1 MDLDQIIVEKIPEI
15 KKIQS
20 KELQK
25 KVVLAWKFAFQDS
38 PWDCAID
45 EVPFNDKINRVTLVR
60 HTRSVTQE
68 AVVMAKHLQKT
79 YDVELNLDYVLAIAL
94 LHDCCKLVETKPDAN
109 NASVKSEVGGLYPHG
124 AMSFVY
130 AKKAGLPEEVCHA
143 ILTHTAQ
150 CRMTP
155 KTLEGLLV
163 RYVDSLD
170 ADCLYFLSPYPTL
183 MERGNK

>member
-1 MDLDQIIVEKIPEI
+1 MEFDQVIVEKIPEI
-15 KKIQS
+15 KEIQS
-20 KELQK
+20 VALRE
-25 KVVLAWKFAFQDS
+25 KVISAWQFAFQDS
-38 PWDCAID
+38 LWKCAID
-45 EVPFNDKINRVTLVR
+45 EVPFNDKINGITLIK

-68 AVVMAKHLQKT
+68 AIAMAKHLQET
-79 YDVELNLDYVLAIAL
+79 YDVELNRDYVLAIAL
-94 LHDCCKLVETKPDAN
+94 LHDCCKLVETKPDEN
-109 NASVKSEVGGLYPHG
+109 NVSVKSEVGGLYPHG
-124 AMSFVY
+124 AMSFAY